1 MEQTMESI
9 ASGKASLAEAVQEK
23 ANLKYNNKIS
33 HDEYEDTILEDEFIV
48 SGEDEDDPEY
58 FKAEEEV
65 VKPLAARSD

>member
-1 MEQTMESI
+1 MESI
-9 ASGKASLAEAVQEK
+9 ASGKASLAEEVQEK

>member
-9 ASGKASLAEAVQEK
+9 ASGKASLAEEVQEK
-23 ANLKYNNKIS
+23 ANLKYNNKTS

-48 SGEDEDDPEY
+48 TGEDEDDPEY

>member
-9 ASGKASLAEAVQEK
+9 ASGKASLAEEVQEK

>member
-9 ASGKASLAEAVQEK
+9 ASGKASLAEEVQEK

-33 HDEYEDTILEDEFIV
+33 HDKYDDTILEDEFIV

>member
-9 ASGKASLAEAVQEK
+9 ASGKASLAEEVQEK

-58 FKAEEEV
+58 FKAQEEV

>member
-9 ASGKASLAEAVQEK
+9 ASGKASLAEEVQEK

-65 VKPLAARSD
+65 FKPLAARSD